1 MYDIR
6 HRIGVAGSPAAVY
19 QQVATTDGLK
29 AWWTDDVRGD
39 SEVGEKVSFHFNGDG
54 RSAVDEDRAMVM
66 EVVEL
71 RDGERVAWRCVEG
84 PAEWM
89 DTDITFDIK
98 RGSDPRPCSCSR
110 TPVGASRS
118 SSCTTAARSGART
131 SSRSQARASRPGPAG
146 PFPDDVQIS
155 SWD

>member
-71 RDGERVAWRCVEG
+71 RDAERVAWRCVEG
-84 PAEWM
+84 PAEWVG
-89 DTDITFDIK
+89 TDITFDIK
-98 RGSDPRPCSCSR
+98 RGSDTETVLLFEHAGWREPVEFMYHCSTKWGSYLQSLL
-110 TPVGASRS
+110 ASVE
-118 SSCTTAARSGART
+118 TGTG
-131 SSRSQARASRPGPAG
+131 Q
-146 PFPDDVQIS
+146 PFPDDVRIC

>member
-19 QQVATTDGLK
+19 QQVASTDGLK

-71 RDGERVAWRCVEG
+71 RDAERVAWRCVEG
-84 PAEWM
+84 PAEWVG
-89 DTDITFDIK
+89 TDITFDIK
-98 RGSDPRPCSCSR
+98 RGSDTETVLLFEHAGWREPVEFMYHCSTKWGSYLQSLL
-110 TPVGASRS
+110 ASVETGTGR
-118 SSCTTAARSGART
+118 
-131 SSRSQARASRPGPAG
+131 
-146 PFPDDVQIS
+146 PFPDDVRIC

>member
-19 QQVATTDGLK
+19 QQVATTDGLE
-29 AWWTDDVRGD
+29 AWWTYDVRGD

-84 PAEWM
+84 PAEWVG
-89 DTDITFDIK
+89 TDITFEI
-98 RGSDPRPCSCSR
+98 
-110 TPVGASRS
+110 
-118 SSCTTAARSGART
+118 
-131 SSRSQARASRPGPAG
+131 
-146 PFPDDVQIS
+146 
-155 SWD
+155 

>member
-29 AWWTDDVRGD
+29 AWWTYDVRGD
-39 SEVGEKVSFHFNGDG
+39 SEVGEKVSFHFNSDG
-54 RSAVDEDRAMVM
+54 RSSVDEDRAMVM

-84 PAEWM
+84 PAEWVG
-89 DTDITFDIK
+89 TDITFDIK
-98 RGSDPRPCSCSR
+98 RASDSETVLLFEHAGWREPVEFMSHCSTKWGSYLQSLL
-110 TPVGASRS
+110 ASVETGTGR
-118 SSCTTAARSGART
+118 
-131 SSRSQARASRPGPAG
+131 
-146 PFPDDVQIS
+146 PFPDDVRIC